1 MRYIIRIMVMIGFIF
16 VCHTLK
22 AQRNC
27 IYQTIIQ
34 NEILANLRSDPKS
47 IDIIRSC
54 KKGEVVYVLDVEI
67 ENNYYLVQVGGQIGY
82 ITKNCLAK
90 QYEGQPI
97 PNANNKILNFK
108 IKDSWTLALSL
119 CQQHFSNLYSLDKHA
134 EIIHIQKGIFSPLQ
148 TTEVNFLNEK
158 IYSISSYYQQTIP
171 YTRTANI
178 HEVRAG
184 ISGFVSK
191 NQNEL
196 QQEYNRKCN
205 IASQKFKECYAKLIA
220 LYGQPYQITDANEAI
235 WMTNKLII
243 RLYPYEGEDENGISL
258 KVIVSYE
265 ENIYTEQPSNNS
277 NEYLASGSGFV
288 LTNNGIIV
296 TNYHVVKDMSIINVQ
311 LKMEGD
317 IKSYNAKLISS
328 DKMNDIALIKIEDP
342 SFQNFHAIPYAINFS
357 TCDVGTSVFAMGYP
371 MSNQL
376 GEEVKVTDGIIS
388 SKTGYQG
395 DVVTYQISAPIQ
407 PGNSGGPLFDKQG
420 NLVGITNAGVPEANN
435 VGYAIK
441 TSYLKSLVDA
451 LPFSVYLP
459 SNNTI
464 SMLSFVD
471 KIKKLSEY
479 VVFIKVK

>member
-1 MRYIIRIMVMIGFIF
+1 MKYTVKIMVMIGVIL
-16 VCHTLK
+16 VSHSLK
-22 AQRNC
+22 AQKNY
-27 IYQTIIQ
+27 IYETVIQ

-47 IDIIRSC
+47 IDVIRNC
-54 KKGEVVYVLDVEI
+54 KKGEVVYVLDVDI

-97 PNANNKILNFK
+97 PNSNNKILNFR
-108 IKDSWTLALSL
+108 IKDSWTRALSV
-119 CQQHFSNLYSLDKHA
+119 CQQYFRDLYSPNKQA
-134 EIIHIQKGIFSPLQ
+134 EIIHVQKGVFSPLQ
-148 TTEVNFLNEK
+148 KTEINFLQEK
-158 IYSISSYYQQTIP
+158 IYSISSYYQQIIN
-171 YTRTANI
+171 YTRAANI

-184 ISGFVSK
+184 ILGFVSK
-191 NQNEL
+191 NQDEL
-196 QQEYNRKCN
+196 RQEYNRKCN
-205 IASQKFKECYAKLIA
+205 IASQKFKECYAKLIT
-220 LYGQPYQITDANEAI
+220 LYGQPYQVTEANEAI
-235 WMTNKLII
+235 WVTNNLII
-243 RLYPYEGEDENGISL
+243 RLYPHEGEDENGISL

-265 ENIYTEQPSNNS
+265 ENIYMEQPLNNS

-342 SFQNFHAIPYAINFS
+342 NFQNFHTIPYAINLS

-441 TSYLKSLVDA
+441 TFYLKSLVDA

-464 SMLSFVD
+464 SNLSFVE
-471 KIKKLSEY
+471 KIKKLSDY